1 MLDVCFSLSVFL
13 SPYVNSTLRIV
24 CLQAE
29 HFREKVEV
37 EKMRRN
43 VEKKR
48 NDTDNKI

>member
-13 SPYVNSTLRIV
+13 SPYVNSTFLE
-24 CLQAE
+24 AE